1 MSLNAIAIDPNLRI
15 EGNNTLAGF
24 EDVVV
29 GSLDDLQG
37 GLPVEVREVESG
49 IVGDGQ
55 ILRIDRARRLIEL
68 SVDWKS
74 LHLAAC

>member
-15 EGNNTLAGF
+15 ESNNTLAGF
-24 EDVVV
+24 ADVVA
-29 GSLDDLQG
+29 GSLDDLRG
-37 GLPVEVREVESG
+37 GLLVEVREVESG

-74 LHLAAC
+74 LHLAAY